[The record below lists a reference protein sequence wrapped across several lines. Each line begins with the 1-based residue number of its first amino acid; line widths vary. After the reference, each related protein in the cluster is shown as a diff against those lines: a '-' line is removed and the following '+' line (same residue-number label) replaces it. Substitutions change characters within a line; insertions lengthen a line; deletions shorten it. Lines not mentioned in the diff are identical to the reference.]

1 MFVVTFVTSRPKS
14 AALYALFFVG
24 CITIFKTLRAR
35 STGEYD
41 YLLTL
46 SASLQALAFALLVLE
61 SKSSVG
67 EGLSEKSLWAFF
79 IAHLTRIST
88 TFWGEGYVPED
99 NTADV
104 YLYQLMELAGVL
116 LVTFKVLHLN
126 TVRTIQDVGQ
136 GMERWSMLIGQAAAS
151 IVLAYLTKSTGHNDY
166 FADLSWMFSV
176 WFEAFALAPQVYL
189 LLTVSHR
196 NIDESAAHF
205 AGLTLIS
212 ALVFAGFWYRI
223 ARDHYSE
230 YEKEGAHLFFWGVLG
245 AAFIRVML
253 CSVYVYLFT
262 RNTSGSKGRGPE
274 YELCAQDE
282 DL

>member
-1 MFVVTFVTSRPKS
+1 MSVVTFIQTRPRS

-24 CITIFKTLRAR
+24 CLTIYKTLRAA
-35 STGEYD
+35 STGQYD

-46 SASLQALAFALLVLE
+46 SAALQALAFALLVLE
-61 SKSSVG
+61 GKSSVG
-67 EGLSEKSLWAFF
+67 EGLSEKSLWAFLV
-79 IAHLTRIST
+79 AHVTRVST

-104 YLYQLMELAGVL
+104 YLYQLMELSGVVLVAFKL
-116 LVTFKVLHLN
+116 LSLTTL
-126 TVRTIQDVGQ
+126 RTIQDVGQ
-136 GMERWSMLIGQAAAS
+136 GMERWTMLIGMAGVSLVMAW
-151 IVLAYLTKSTGHNDY
+151 LTKSTGHNDY

-176 WFEAFALAPQVYL
+176 WYEAMAMAPQVYL
-189 LLTVSHR
+189 LLTGTHH

-205 AGLTLIS
+205 AGLTLAS
-212 ALVFAGFWYRI
+212 SLAFALFWGRT
-223 ARDHYSE
+223 ARDRYADF
-230 YEKEGAHLFFWGVLG
+230 EKEGAHGFFYAILS
-245 AAFIRVML
+245 AAAIRVML

-262 RNTSGSKGRGPE
+262 RNTTGSKGRGPE